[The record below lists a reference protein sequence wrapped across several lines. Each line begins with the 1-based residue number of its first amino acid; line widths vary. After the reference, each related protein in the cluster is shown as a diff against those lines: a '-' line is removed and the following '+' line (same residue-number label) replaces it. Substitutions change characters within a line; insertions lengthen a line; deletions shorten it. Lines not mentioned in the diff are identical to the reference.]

1 MIWISGI
8 KKARSA
14 RKVSANY
21 SKNEVGAHY
30 QRSGYSLTS
39 GKQGQTTKQV
49 WYLRNKIKAK

>member
-21 SKNEVGAHY
+21 SKNEVGTHL
-30 QRSGYSLTS
+30 QRSGHSLTS
-39 GKQGQTTKQV
+39 GKQGQNNHQA
-49 WYLRNKIKAK
+49 WYLRHKN

>member
-1 MIWISGI
+1 MLWISGI

-49 WYLRNKIKAK
+49 WYLRHKS